1 MKINVAARRAVAAV
15 ALSASTVAGFGAA
28 AVGTAAVANATPVAE
43 HKAAPIGFCT
53 VFGGELPIIGRLPF
67 CKKPPAP
74 MPGPL
79 KPPTLP
85 GIPGIA
91 QTR

>member
-1 MKINVAARRAVAAV
+1 MKINVAARKGVAAV
-15 ALSASTVAGFGAA
+15 ALAASTVAGFGAV
-28 AVGTAAVANATPVAE
+28 AVGAAAVANAAPVAE
-43 HKAAPIGFCT
+43 HTVVPTGFCD

-74 MPGPL
+74 MPIP
-79 KPPTLP
+79 KEPTLP

-91 QTR
+91 QAG